1 VSSGHPR
8 QRWFGSRLAI
18 RIYLLGL
25 VQMALVAAGLFVV
38 VRAARRSEPQIEVLH
53 VVAQAV
59 ASTDGKLEEVIS
71 AVVHAEK
78 ALGTKVAVFD
88 DVGRFVA
95 GTPVEGPPPFLGP
108 PPGPPP
114 EGFPPRG
121 DGRHPPPPPPFW
133 DDEPPGPP
141 PHRPDAVPI
150 MLRDGRVWHVAFSAR
165 RSPPSLLPSLSATL
179 ALVLVIVGVSAWLT
193 ARSLADPLSHL
204 SQAARSF
211 GDGNLQAR
219 AALTRSDE
227 LGDVSA
233 AFDEMAGRVTHAL
246 RAEKELL
253 ANVSHEL
260 RTPLQRIQVAID
272 LAAEGDAA
280 TARESLD
287 EIAEDL
293 AELVRIVEDVLSA
306 ARLSLQGTASAG
318 AALPPLRAA
327 PVGAASLLAKSESR
341 FRSLHPSRPFEVEI
355 QGELPE
361 LHIDAVLMRRAVDN
375 LLDNAHKYSN
385 DDSAPVTL
393 AAHFAEG
400 RVVIRVKDQGIG
412 ITDEDR
418 AHLFEPFFRADRS
431 RTRTSGGLGLG
442 LLLAKRIVEAHG
454 GTLSIE
460 SVPAV
465 GTTAKI
471 ELPAA
476 S

>member
-1 VSSGHPR
+1 
-8 QRWFGSRLAI
+8 
-18 RIYLLGL
+18 
-25 VQMALVAAGLFVV
+25 MALVAAGLFVV
-38 VRAARRSEPQIEVLH
+38 VRAARRSEPQIEALH

-59 ASTDGKLEEVIS
+59 ASTDGKLEEVKG
-71 AVVHAEK
+71 AVAHAEK

-88 DVGRFVA
+88 DAGRFVA

-108 PPGPPP
+108 PSRPPRGGPPRA
-114 EGFPPRG
+114 GFPPPD
-121 DGRHPPPPPPFW
+121 DGMHAPPPPPFW
-133 DDEPPGPP
+133 DDQPPGPP
-141 PHRPDAVPI
+141 PHGHDAVPI
-150 MLRDGRVWHVAFSAR
+150 MLRDGRVWHVAFSMP
-165 RSPPSLLPSLSATL
+165 RSPPSLLPSLGATL
-179 ALVLVIVGVSAWLT
+179 ALVLVVVGVSAWLT
-193 ARSLADPLSHL
+193 ARSLAAPLSRL
-204 SQAARSF
+204 SHAARAF

-219 AALTRSDE
+219 AALARSDE

-233 AFDEMAGRVTHAL
+233 AFDEMAERVTHAL

-260 RTPLQRIQVAID
+260 RTPLQRIQIAID
-272 LAAEGDAA
+272 LASEGDAA

-306 ARLSLQGTASAG
+306 ARLSLQGSASGG

-327 PVGAASLLAKSESR
+327 PVGAAVLIAKSESR
-341 FRSLHPSRPFEVEI
+341 FRSLHPSRRFDVEI

-361 LHIDAVLMRRAVDN
+361 LNVDAVLVRRAIDN
-375 LLDNAHKYSN
+375 LLDNAHKYS
-385 DDSAPVTL
+385 DDDATPVTL
-393 AAHFAEG
+393 AAHVAAG
-400 RVVIRVKDQGIG
+400 RVVIRVKDEGIG
-412 ITDEDR
+412 VTDEDR

-454 GTLSIE
+454 GTLSID
-460 SVPAV
+460 SAPDV
-465 GTTAKI
+465 GTTARI